1 MAPGGREDDRRQYWH
16 AENLHSQSRHYHHH
30 HGPRPSFSYQVL
42 RSISPNP
49 HLPISPDARKPV
61 THPLAVRRG
70 GRVLLQEMR
79 TVRPT
84 TLVPIRHNGRLVL
97 KEVKHPDNRRDYSD
111 SPPLQQRTSELVRE
125 TSIPE
130 GLTSV
135 SEPAAAIAVTILSD
149 CVPKAADLYKMIP
162 LSPSL
167 GTYPPALSPRGYRYV
182 HRLQPLLPAGNVEGS
197 ESGRCTTI
205 LRYPDTP
212 PPVPVTA
219 SASRAE
225 GVSECLRDLQMA
237 DAASCRSEESEH
249 VESLDSDQ
257 QEPVQGGLGSPLS
270 SPRLRR
276 VSKSARSPRWSV
288 GLDKGPSL
296 VKDTAAFKRAPY
308 VKNGQSKALL
318 FRSQSVPLRRP
329 SVQPPFPAVS
339 SIMQSVGN
347 EAELL
352 QELLV
357 AAALSMKQLS
367 LQTNEQLEMSIQDS
381 GTKNGATSRTS
392 ASWDRRCMPLSQKAA
407 SIAEQDRSLFWAL
420 VPAHSCGFA
429 WERAMSRASRAG
441 PAVKAQTQTARA
453 CGQ

>member
-1 MAPGGREDDRRQYWH
+1 MAKSLPSAGEDDRRQYWH
-16 AENLHSQSRHYHHH
+16 AENLHSQSRHYHHQ

-42 RSISPNP
+42 RVISPTP
-49 HLPISPDARKPV
+49 HLPIFRDAPKPV
-61 THPLAVRRG
+61 TCPSAVRRG

-97 KEVKHPDNRRDYSD
+97 KEVKRQDHRQEYRD
-111 SPPLQQRTSELVRE
+111 SPPLQQRTGELIKE
-125 TSIPE
+125 TSSIPE
-130 GLTSV
+130 GRTGLTSA
-135 SEPAAAIAVTILSD
+135 SEPASAFAVTIVSD

-182 HRLQPLLPAGNVEGS
+182 HRLQPLLPAGNVE
-197 ESGRCTTI
+197 
-205 LRYPDTP
+205 
-212 PPVPVTA
+212 
-219 SASRAE
+219 
-225 GVSECLRDLQMA
+225 
-237 DAASCRSEESEH
+237 
-249 VESLDSDQ
+249 DSDQ
-257 QEPVQGGLGSPLS
+257 QEPVHGGRGSPLS

-276 VSKSARSPRWSV
+276 VSKSARSPRWLV

-296 VKDTAAFKRAPY
+296 VKDTAAFKRAPH

-329 SVQPPFPAVS
+329 SVQQPFPAVS

-367 LQTNEQLEMSIQDS
+367 LQTNEQLEMSLQDS
-381 GTKNGATSRTS
+381 GTQNGATSRTS
-392 ASWDRRCMPLSQKAA
+392 ASWDRRCMPLSQKAG
-407 SIAEQDRSLFWAL
+407 SIAEQDRSLIYADRTK
-420 VPAHSCGFA
+420 AAASCLGILGTLLID
-429 WERAMSRASRAG
+429 SD
-441 PAVKAQTQTARA
+441 QQ
-453 CGQ
+453 

>member
-1 MAPGGREDDRRQYWH
+1 MAAAAAAAAVAAVEGTLLCGERARRSDAAGAAPTRSSSLESARGEGDICGDDSGVTRQYWH
-16 AENLHSQSRHYHHH
+16 AENLHSQSRHYQHH
-30 HGPRPSFSYQVL
+30 HGPRPSFSYQ
-42 RSISPNP
+42 
-49 HLPISPDARKPV
+49 
-61 THPLAVRRG
+61 AVRRG

-97 KEVKHPDNRRDYSD
+97 KEVKRPDNGRDYSD
-111 SPPLQQRTSELVRE
+111 SPPLQQRTSELIRE
-125 TSIPE
+125 SSSIPE
-130 GLTSV
+130 GLTGLTSA

-212 PPVPVTA
+212 PPVPVAA

-237 DAASCRSEESEH
+237 DAASCPSEESEH
-249 VESLDSDQ
+249 VESLDGDQ
-257 QEPVQGGLGSPLS
+257 QEQVHGGLGSPLS

-276 VSKSARSPRWSV
+276 VSKSARSPRWSA
-288 GLDKGPSL
+288 GLDKRPLL
-296 VKDTAAFKRAPY
+296 VKDTAAFRRAPH

-329 SVQPPFPAVS
+329 SVQQPFPAVS

-367 LQTNEQLEMSIQDS
+367 LQTNEQLEISLQDS
-381 GTKNGATSRTS
+381 GTKNCATSRTS

-407 SIAEQDRSLFWAL
+407 SITEQDRSL
-420 VPAHSCGFA
+420 V
-429 WERAMSRASRAG
+429 
-441 PAVKAQTQTARA
+441 T
-453 CGQ
+453 